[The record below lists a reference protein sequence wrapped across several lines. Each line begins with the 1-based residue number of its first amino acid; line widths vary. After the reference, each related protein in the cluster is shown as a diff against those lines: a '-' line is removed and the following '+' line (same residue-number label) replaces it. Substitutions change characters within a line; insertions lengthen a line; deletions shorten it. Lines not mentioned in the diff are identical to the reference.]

1 MPKPAKKN
9 YKILY
14 KKDEDGK
21 YTAIVPELPGCISC
35 GNTKKAAM
43 KNVEK
48 AIEEYLESLA
58 MHKESIPPSIDR

>member
-1 MPKPAKKN
+1 MLGAKRN

-43 KNVEK
+43 KNIQK
-48 AIEEYLESLA
+48 AIVAYEESL
-58 MHKESIPPSIDR
+58 KEHNNEYAALM